1 MGNMSPLDKVGMSL
15 NVSGWHQLVNRSLY
29 QLQRKMQYDQST
41 GVIYLF
47 DTDSLTLK
55 TILGGTANPWAIS
68 PQWLR
73 INIGDVQVFCRSEIL
88 WGEGEGG
95 NIGGSLIVIVIW
107 LSATQTFLEFSP
119 LPKLNWRW
127 SNLTS
132 IFFSGGWNHQLLIWF
147 TFRFVDS
154 NMGVYRC
161 EESIRRLFVLWWN
174 WIQWY
179 WVLQSSYM
187 H

>member
-1 MGNMSPLDKVGMSL
+1 MSPLDKVGMSL

-73 INIGDVQVFCRSEIL
+73 INIGDVQVFCRS
-88 WGEGEGG
+88 GNFMGG
-95 NIGGSLIVIVIW
+95 
-107 LSATQTFLEFSP
+107 
-119 LPKLNWRW
+119 R
-127 SNLTS
+127 
-132 IFFSGGWNHQLLIWF
+132 
-147 TFRFVDS
+147 
-154 NMGVYRC
+154 
-161 EESIRRLFVLWWN
+161 
-174 WIQWY
+174 
-179 WVLQSSYM
+179 
-187 H
+187 